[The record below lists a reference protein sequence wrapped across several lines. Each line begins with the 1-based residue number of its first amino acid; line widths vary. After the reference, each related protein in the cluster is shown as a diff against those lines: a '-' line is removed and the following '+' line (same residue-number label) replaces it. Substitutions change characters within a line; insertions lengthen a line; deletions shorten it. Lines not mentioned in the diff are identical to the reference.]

1 MSTLSSQSL
10 KTINDYLH
18 LPIGGV
24 FVNCPYYN
32 NRRAGMRAGLRVL
45 IGKGSA
51 EDIVEEAMLIALREK
66 IDLKKLDATG
76 LKKFLVDS
84 HLGIDCS
91 GLAYHLLDAELKSRG
106 LGGLNKHLKFPFIK
120 NPFRKLLTLFRPVE
134 SAGVRTISHEQNSVE
149 VKLSDVK
156 PGDLIAILGT
166 GEKQDRNHV
175 LIIHKVTGVPSPFEG
190 EGLPAGKGEVVIH
203 YTHSMQW
210 PSDGQYNHGVR
221 QSEIEIIDKNKNI
234 LEQIWFEPEALNY
247 ARGAKEVKICRLKAM

>member
-1 MSTLSSQSL
+1 MTLSSQSI

-18 LPIGGV
+18 LPIGSV

-45 IGKGSA
+45 IGKGSV
-51 EDIVEEAMLIALREK
+51 EDIVEEAALIALREK
-66 IDLKKLDATG
+66 IDLKKLDAAG

-84 HLGIDCS
+84 RLGIDCS
-91 GLAYHLLDAELKSRG
+91 GLAYHILNTELRLRG
-106 LGGLNKHLKFPFIK
+106 LGGLNKYLKFPLIK
-120 NPFRKLLTLFRPVE
+120 NPFRKLLTLLRPVE

-149 VKLSDVK
+149 VKLSDIK
-156 PGDLIAILGT
+156 PGDLIVILGA

-175 LIIHKVTGVPSPFEG
+175 LIVH
-190 EGLPAGKGEVVIH
+190 EVSDDTIK

-221 QSEIEIIDKNKNI
+221 QSEIEITDKNKNI

-247 ARGAKEVKICRLKAM
+247 ARGAREVKICRLKSL